1 MSLRAITYTEKE
13 VKELTLDEAVSCA
26 GCYKWIS
33 LLSPEPDELK
43 AVASKFDLHPLV
55 VGDMLNDKELPKV
68 YEYAQYTFIIM
79 DVPEHDADFNI
90 SKLYIIIGRDFLIS
104 KTDSLDVLR
113 SVDAMLFQKED
124 PIQKHGLDYLG
135 YYLIDRAVDR
145 FYPILDDV
153 EDIVSEVEESV
164 IEKPTRDIIRKISDA
179 RRYLLKIRKSAWLD
193 REVLSALER
202 SQSPHFTPETV
213 LYLRDVYD
221 HIVQVMDLV
230 ETYRD
235 ILAAARDT
243 YMSSVSN
250 TLNETM
256 KQLTIIATIMLPLT
270 FISSIYGMNFRH
282 MPELYWEYGYYV
294 VLAIMF
300 ILGVSMIVYFKRRG
314 WL

>member
-1 MSLRAITYTEKE
+1 
-13 VKELTLDEAVSCA
+13 
-26 GCYKWIS
+26 
-33 LLSPEPDELK
+33 
-43 AVASKFDLHPLV
+43 VADTFDLHPLV
-55 VGDMLNDKELPKV
+55 VEDMLNENELPKV
-68 YEYAQYTFIIM
+68 NEYARYTFIIM
-79 DVPEHDADFNI
+79 DVPEHNDEFTI
-90 SKLYIIIGRDFLIS
+90 SKLYVIIGRDFVIS
-104 KTDSLDVLR
+104 QTHNWDVLR
-113 SVDAMLFQKED
+113 SVDATLYSKDD
-124 PIQKHGLDYLG
+124 PIQKHGLDYLA
-135 YYLIDRAVDR
+135 YTLIDRAVDR

-153 EDIVSEVEESV
+153 EDLVSDVEEKV
-164 IEKPTRDIIRKISDA
+164 IGKPNREIIATISDA

-193 REVLSALER
+193 REVLSALVR
-202 SQSPHFTPETV
+202 GVSPYFTPETM

-221 HIVQVMDLV
+221 HIVQIMDLV

-250 TLNETM
+250 ALNETM

-270 FISSIYGMNFRH
+270 FISSVYGMNFRH

-300 ILGVSMIVYFKRRG
+300 VLAVSMIVYFKKKG